1 MSEKTYECGICA
13 CDLPEPRSITIDGS
27 PLCKKCVLESIIPK
41 FYEALKFEAKYPVKW
56 GRKVVLVPQG
66 FVKYFD
72 DYDAFLKKWQKRL
85 IEYTCLGKERL
96 YCKVCNSF
104 LGRLPVFDRSEDVVR
119 CDKCYMDVC
128 GNCGAKNHKA
138 RDCTAEPGDNP
149 FKDFKDTKECPA
161 CGTAMFLAE
170 GCNQIDCGSCD
181 ARFCWVCLE
190 LNPKRDHWNRGKQ
203 CPKYKQPG
211 DPNASWIDPEADHQ
225 MDVENPEITLPVEL
239 FQYVPPAPSDWV
251 LEALAVLAWLP
262 LNIEERHLLPPGGPF
277 VAYKIYSTVPDR
289 RSGDAARQLS

>member
-1 MSEKTYECGICA
+1 
-13 CDLPEPRSITIDGS
+13 
-27 PLCKKCVLESIIPK
+27 
-41 FYEALKFEAKYPVKW
+41 
-56 GRKVVLVPQG
+56 
-66 FVKYFD
+66 
-72 DYDAFLKKWQKRL
+72 
-85 IEYTCLGKERL
+85 
-96 YCKVCNSF
+96 
-104 LGRLPVFDRSEDVVR
+104 
-119 CDKCYMDVC
+119 
-128 GNCGAKNHKA
+128 
-138 RDCTAEPGDNP
+138 
-149 FKDFKDTKECPA
+149 
-161 CGTAMFLAE
+161 MFLAE

-262 LNIEERHLLPPGGPF
+262 LNIEERHLLPPTAQEVHSLRTRYIPQSQIDDPEMQHDSCRNIRDHHRFLIEKAKFRALAKGDGLQRDDPN
-277 VAYKIYSTVPDR
+277 VPDLGR
-289 RSGDAARQLS
+289 TSFS